1 MRKTLKEKAKV
12 LFSPPARFAENDELD
27 VSPET
32 GYMQAESVSA
42 DFTAVPHPN
51 VGELQT
57 RRSAIRGHGEQTL
70 LPDECQYGD
79 NDLCFVEV

>member
-1 MRKTLKEKAKV
+1 MKPLREKVKE

-32 GYMQAESVSA
+32 GYVPNEIATADYTAAPHAE
-42 DFTAVPHPN
+42 
-51 VGELQT
+51 VGELQNLKST
-57 RRSAIRGHGEQTL
+57 IKGHGEQTL

-79 NDLCFVEV
+79 NDLCYVEA